1 MIFLKPT
8 CFWLSWPSWF
18 LRVTDASAILLRPLG
33 QKWPEAKASHLACK
47 CDLPSLSAS
56 VWEAHGTRM
65 VHLRPA
71 IIELPVHC
79 WLLEHHMRMW
89 PKDLR
94 PTATDHDVLLHQSI
108 FNSGTFP
115 QSFCINCLQIAS
127 SALEFSTRMRKR
139 WMDVKKTS
147 WDTRWIR
154 FYHSSVVDPLGSC
167 QSAWGTGFLDIL
179 SGMSALFP
187 STQLQ
192 SDVERPANRLF
203 NYISGIFMHIW

>member
-1 MIFLKPT
+1 MPVQFCCSHWAKSGQKQRRHT
-8 CFWLSWPSWF
+8 WL
-18 LRVTDASAILLRPLG
+18 ASAIC
-33 QKWPEAKASHLACK
+33 HLS
-47 CDLPSLSAS
+47 LPQFGR
-56 VWEAHGTRM
+56 AHGTRM

-79 WLLEHHMRMW
+79 WLLEHNMRMW

-94 PTATDHDVLLHQSI
+94 RTATDSDALLRQTI

-115 QSFCINCLQIAS
+115 QSFCINCLQIVS
-127 SALEFSTRMRKR
+127 STLEFSTRMRKR

-147 WDTRWIR
+147 WDTSWIR
-154 FYHSSVVDPLGSC
+154 FYHSSVVDPKVMPERMRYRC
-167 QSAWGTGFLDIL
+167 FLHIL
-179 SGMSALFP
+179 SGMPALFP